1 MGNVFSTE
9 ATRRDAAVD
18 VTSESETMSDA
29 SASYEDADEF
39 HETIDDDEVRVKS
52 KEQEMDEFK
61 KQLSIKREQRK
72 QILARH
78 RAEKEKLEKS
88 LEEEKRARHEM
99 YKNNRMLRELLIR
112 NNIEIPEDLRASDE
126 ISDLAGAIATMT
138 EEFEKLK
145 SNNNKLRREL
155 AEANVSL
162 QNAYSDIAD
171 LNGQNTESMKHI
183 NALKEVIAVSKTMIN
198 LREQQLNEVSNIN
211 LALTLPINFHINKVS
226 IGIRQQAK
234 S

>member
-29 SASYEDADEF
+29 SALYEDADEF
-39 HETIDDDEVRVKS
+39 HDTIDDDEVRVKS

-88 LEEEKRARHEM
+88 LEEEKRAKHEM

-126 ISDLAGAIATMT
+126 ISDLAGAIANMT

-226 IGIRQQAK
+226 I
-234 S
+234 